1 MYIVLYSFV
10 IKPEKEEKFLIAWK
24 ELTALIIKYE
34 GGLGSRLHLEKPL
47 NYIAYAQ
54 WPNKETFTNAGDKL
68 PETAEKLRNI
78 MRESCETIKVLN
90 KLEVVEDLLLK

>member
-10 IKPEKEEKFLIAWK
+10 IKPKKEENFLIAWK
-24 ELTALIIKYE
+24 ALTALIIKHE

-54 WPNKETFTNAGDKL
+54 WPDKETFTNAGHKL
-68 PETAEKLRNI
+68 PKAANKWRNI
-78 MRESCETIKVLN
+78 MRECCETVKTLN